1 MPSCGDQSSQDRVQP
16 GQQICGPFGVGGIKL
31 QTIYTNGVDFGG
43 GDYMKLDVRLDCIF
57 IIESPISN
65 NSKGQTSL
73 QSMVQFF
80 IRDGLD
86 DQVH

>member
-1 MPSCGDQSSQDRVQP
+1 VGTRVRKTESSQVSKSADPLEWEVLS
-16 GQQICGPFGVGGIKL
+16 FKL
-31 QTIYTNGVDFGG
+31 STRMGLTLGRGR
-43 GDYMKLDVRLDCIF
+43 DYMKLDVRLDCIF

>member
-1 MPSCGDQSSQDRVQP
+1 VGTRVRKTESSQVSKSADALEWEVLS
-16 GQQICGPFGVGGIKL
+16 FKL
-31 QTIYTNGVDFGG
+31 STRMGLTLGRGR
-43 GDYMKLDVRLDCIF
+43 DYMKLDVRLDCIF